1 MVYAMTPRRG
11 DAASRKTA
19 AARLQSERSNSK
31 PTKPASAGSAD
42 KLAAL
47 ERERDA
53 LRLELERS
61 KARVEALE
69 KAQTQVRDRLA
80 WALDSLQNI
89 IQGKG

>member
-1 MVYAMTPRRG
+1 MTPRRG

-19 AARLQSERSNSK
+19 AARLQSERSKTK
-31 PTKPASAGSAD
+31 PTKPASTSSAD
-42 KLAAL
+42 RLATL

-61 KARVEALE
+61 EARVEALE
-69 KAQTQVRDRLA
+69 KAQAHVRDRLA

-89 IQGKG
+89 LQAKG

>member
-1 MVYAMTPRRG
+1 MVHAMTPRRG

-19 AARLQSERSNSK
+19 AARIPSERSKSK
-31 PTKPASAGSAD
+31 APKPSGTAD
-42 KLAAL
+42 RLAAL

-61 KARVEALE
+61 EARVEALE
-69 KAQTQVRDRLA
+69 KAQAHVRDRLA

-89 IQGKG
+89 IQGKA

>member
-1 MVYAMTPRRG
+1 MVHAMTPRRG

-19 AARLQSERSNSK
+19 AARTQSERSKSK
-31 PTKPASAGSAD
+31 ATKPPGTAD
-42 KLAAL
+42 RLAAL
-47 ERERDA
+47 EHERDA

-61 KARVEALE
+61 EARVEALE
-69 KAQTQVRDRLA
+69 KAQAHVRDRLA

>member
-1 MVYAMTPRRG
+1 MTPRRG

-19 AARLQSERSNSK
+19 AARLQSERSKAK
-31 PTKPASAGSAD
+31 PTKPASTSSAD
-42 KLAAL
+42 RLAAL

-61 KARVEALE
+61 EARVEALE
-69 KAQTQVRDRLA
+69 KAQAHVRDRLA

>member
-1 MVYAMTPRRG
+1 MVYAMTPRG

-19 AARLQSERSNSK
+19 AARLSERSKSR
-31 PTKPASAGSAD
+31 PTKSAGTGSAD
-42 KLAAL
+42 KLVAL

-61 KARVEALE
+61 EARVEALE
-69 KAQTQVRDRLA
+69 KAQAHVRDRLA
-80 WALDSLQNI
+80 WAVDSLQNI

>member
-1 MVYAMTPRRG
+1 MVLAMTPRRG

-19 AARLQSERSNSK
+19 AARMHSERSKSNAAK
-31 PTKPASAGSAD
+31 PPGTAD
-42 KLAAL
+42 RLAAL

-53 LRLELERS
+53 LRLELEQS
-61 KARVEALE
+61 EARVEALE
-69 KAQTQVRDRLA
+69 KAQAHVRDRLA

>member
-19 AARLQSERSNSK
+19 AARLSERSK
-31 PTKPASAGSAD
+31 LKTTKPAGTSSAD

-61 KARVEALE
+61 EARVEALE
-69 KAQTQVRDRLA
+69 KAQAHVRDRLA

>member
-19 AARLQSERSNSK
+19 AARTQSERSKSK
-31 PTKPASAGSAD
+31 VEKPLSAAD

-61 KARVEALE
+61 EARIEALE
-69 KAQTQVRDRLA
+69 KAQAHVRDRIA